1 MLKDIRKSKKTPA
14 PHTDEEPSD
23 ATKAFL
29 DQWLEHL
36 CEERPDLAAAISK
49 PLIMKSA
56 LDSAF
61 DTGIYCLDED
71 GIIGKLE
78 QLEDARSSKGKD
90 QTKISKQKT
99 KESKSRKGKGRGKH
113 KGLKKPHTD
122 I

>member
-14 PHTDEEPSD
+14 PAPDTHGEVSD
-23 ATKAFL
+23 ATQAFL

-49 PLIMKSA
+49 PLILKSA
-56 LDSAF
+56 LDSAL
-61 DTGIYCLDED
+61 DSGVYSIYGDDVINE
-71 GIIGKLE
+71 LE
-78 QLEDARSSKGKD
+78 KKAPDKSKVKGKGK
-90 QTKISKQKT
+90 QTKENKN
-99 KESKSRKGKGRGKH
+99 RKGNGRGKH

>member
-14 PHTDEEPSD
+14 PAPAPHTDANEKLSD
-23 ATKAFL
+23 ATQAFI

-49 PLIMKSA
+49 PLIMKNALDSA
-56 LDSAF
+56 LDS
-61 DTGIYCLDED
+61 GVYSIYGDDVIDE
-71 GIIGKLE
+71 LE
-78 QLEDARSSKGKD
+78 KKAPDKSKVKKKETKD
-90 QTKISKQKT
+90 N
-99 KESKSRKGKGRGKH
+99 KSRKGKGRGKH

>member
-14 PHTDEEPSD
+14 PDTDANEEVSD
-23 ATKAFL
+23 ATQAFI

-49 PLIMKSA
+49 PLILKSA
-56 LDSAF
+56 LDSAL
-61 DTGIYCLDED
+61 DSGVYSIYGED
-71 GIIGKLE
+71 VIDDLE
-78 QLEDARSSKGKD
+78 KKAPDKSKIKGKH
-90 QTKISKQKT
+90 TKQN
-99 KESKSRKGKGRGKH
+99 KSRKGNGRGKH